1 MERNS
6 KKLIKRLV
14 NEGWELVSV
23 KGSHHKYRRS
33 GLTVIIPHPKKDL
46 PAKKDIPIGTARSIG
61 KMAGWL

>member
-23 KGSHHKYRRS
+23 KGSHHKYRKS

-46 PAKKDIPIGTARSIG
+46 PIGTARAIG

>member
-23 KGSHHKYRRS
+23 KGSHHKYRKS

-46 PAKKDIPIGTARSIG
+46 PIGTARSIA

>member
-33 GLTVIIPHPKKDL
+33 GLTVIIPRPKKDL
-46 PAKKDIPIGTARSIG
+46 PAKKDIPIGTARAIG